1 MENSNPETYQ
11 DLLNRGKLI
20 YPGVRIGRPGRARTY
35 WVTIFLMRVLNF
47 RWSVK
52 VSGAQ
57 HVKRGPAILVGN
69 HVDAMDPVAI
79 VMKQWWRVTAFAKVE
94 VFESRG
100 PAGALLFAFAGNLG
114 TAQGLSAWL
123 LAIQASQDLTDLYFV
138 FLGEGAEKSQLQ
150 SKADLLGLKR
160 TFFIDPVE
168 LSEYVHLAAEIDAQI
183 ISLTNSPLFHMTI
196 PGKLQS
202 CLALGKAIVAS
213 VAGDSARII
222 VDSGA
227 GLVAAPGNSAEIEKI
242 IRLAHR
248 EGQAALAARGSL
260 GRSYYLDHMG
270 SRTSS
275 ALLVDVLRSAAISGL
290 KGPR

>member
-35 WVTIFLMRVLNF
+35 WLTIFLMRALNF

-100 PAGALLFAFAGNLG
+100 AAFFRWMGQIPLRRGDEESTRWALDEAQQLLQDGSKLGLYPEGTRSPDKKSLHKIHRRVLIPILEANPSVPVHTITTVYGAKKFGRHKVRVYLSERLNIDLTTMTGAEVVDVIKNEI
-114 TAQGLSAWL
+114 LSAGGMN
-123 LAIQASQDLTDLYFV
+123 Y
-138 FLGEGAEKSQLQ
+138 
-150 SKADLLGLKR
+150 
-160 TFFIDPVE
+160 
-168 LSEYVHLAAEIDAQI
+168 
-183 ISLTNSPLFHMTI
+183 
-196 PGKLQS
+196 
-202 CLALGKAIVAS
+202 
-213 VAGDSARII
+213 
-222 VDSGA
+222 VDSFA
-227 GLVAAPGNSAEIEKI
+227 REIKE
-242 IRLAHR
+242 R
-248 EGQAALAARGSL
+248 AR
-260 GRSYYLDHMG
+260 
-270 SRTSS
+270 SS
-275 ALLVDVLRSAAISGL
+275 VQ
-290 KGPR
+290 PE